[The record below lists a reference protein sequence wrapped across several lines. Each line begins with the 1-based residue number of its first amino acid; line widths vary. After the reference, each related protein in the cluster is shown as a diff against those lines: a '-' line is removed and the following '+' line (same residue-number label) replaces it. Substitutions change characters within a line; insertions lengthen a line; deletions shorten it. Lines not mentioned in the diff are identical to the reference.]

1 MYIEESTVD
10 LLFSTPV
17 YRTTLDIDEDKLN
30 DLCNSLDKNYEFHVK
45 PDGALTVNQNIL
57 LEPEFF
63 EIKQKIE
70 QHLNFYLFDVLKIE
84 DFPICHTCSWVNVFK
99 SGQSCAMHQHSNS
112 LFSGVFYL
120 KSSEKTEGQLQFHKH
135 WGYNTLNTE
144 TIQMQHYEWNI
155 LNSKLWQYQPKSGDL
170 FIFPSHL
177 NHAVSEC
184 KSDRY
189 SLAFNYFVEGN
200 LGTSTNKLRIK
211 VF

>member
-1 MYIEESTVD
+1 MDIEESTVD
-10 LLFSTPV
+10 LLFSTPI
-17 YRTTLDIDEDKLN
+17 YRTTLDICESKLN
-30 DLCNSLDKNYEFHVK
+30 YLCKCLDDNYEFNF
-45 PDGALTVNQNIL
+45 DGCGALSVNQNIL

-63 EIKQKIE
+63 DIKTKIE
-70 QHLNFYLFDVLKIE
+70 HHLNFYLFDILKIE

-99 SGQSCAMHQHSNS
+99 GGQSCPMHQHSNS

-120 KSSEKTEGQLQFHKH
+120 KSSEQTEGKLQFHKH

-144 TIQMQHYEWNI
+144 TIQMNHYEWNI
-155 LNSKLWQYQPKSGDL
+155 FNSKLWSYQPKSGDL

-189 SLAFNYFVEGN
+189 SLAFNYFVEGD
-200 LGTSTNKLRIK
+200 LGTNTNKLRLK